1 MAEPKVISV
10 NLYGGK
16 SFFGGKESPL
26 EKDTITCT
34 EYDRCSLYK
43 EGKCLRCRAFAS
55 FTACPNGRT
64 ETTVGYTSRAK
75 KYSLFKRE
83 AEKHP
88 AYRKL
93 RYPDCYVAVLG
104 DWLYIR
110 LVYFKLWRPTTLKDD
125 RRRHVE
131 LDNGYVLT
139 ESTCGC
145 SNPIKK
151 SDLTAD
157 MLYVVLS
164 QEPTAWSGQ
173 PITKYKEEVVPR
185 VLSEMKRLLSELYK
199 EFISLHPEM
208 NMAPN
213 NTGRYALVR
222 TMTNG
227 SIITDSHG
235 NKATLKDGKLYCD
248 DFAQGFIP
256 FNGVKASLVV
266 EVGENQTAKVTDE
279 SQCDENTRFV

>member
-16 SFFGGKESPL
+16 SLFGGRESAL
-26 EKDTITCT
+26 VKDTITCT

-43 EGKCLRCRAFAS
+43 EGKCLRCRALAS
-55 FTACPNGRT
+55 FTACPNGQT
-64 ETTVGYTSRAK
+64 ETTRGYTSRAK
-75 KYSLFKRE
+75 KYSLFKRK
-83 AEKHP
+83 AEEHP
-88 AYRKL
+88 AYGKL

-104 DWLYIR
+104 DWVYLH
-110 LVYFKLWRPTTLKDD
+110 LSYFKVWRPVSPDGC
-125 RRRHVE
+125 RRNVA
-131 LDNGYVLT
+131 LGNGYVLT
-139 ESTCGC
+139 ENVLGN
-145 SNPIKK
+145 NPVKK
-151 SDLTAD
+151 NDLTAD
-157 MLYVVLS
+157 MLYIILS
-164 QEPTAWSGQ
+164 QEPTTWNGQ
-173 PITKYKEEVVPR
+173 PITRYKEEVVPR
-185 VLSEMKRLLSELYK
+185 VLFEVKKLLPELYK
-199 EFISLHPEM
+199 ELVSLHPEM
-208 NMAPN
+208 NMAPYN
-213 NTGRYALVR
+213 IGRYALVR
-222 TMTNG
+222 TMVNG